1 MCGIT
6 GFTNFHQRPDA
17 AELVRRMADKIVHR
31 GPDGE
36 GYYVQPT
43 VALGHRRLS
52 IIDIECGQQPMT
64 TPDGR
69 YTICFNGEIYNYI
82 ELRSALQNKGV
93 QFSTHSDTEVL
104 LHQLRLQGVAG
115 LDAVNG
121 MFAFAFWDKQKEE
134 ILIARDRIGIKP
146 LYYALV
152 DNDLV
157 FASEMKALLVH
168 PGVSREM
175 NQLSISK
182 YFTFGYIPAPNTIFQ
197 HVQKLEPGAFALFNR
212 KGLVQK
218 SIYWD
223 IPLTDNPI
231 SGLNAEDC
239 AAQFL
244 ALFRDAVGKQLRSDV
259 PVGVFLSGGIDS
271 SLSTAVA
278 ASLVPGKLHTFSVG
292 FEESSYDES
301 PYARM
306 VAERYET
313 EHHHDVLSLKKA
325 VSLFPTVMGILDE
338 PFGDASIL
346 PTYLLSQFT
355 SQHVKV
361 ILGGDGGDELFA
373 GYPSFQAHRMME
385 KLSFLPTGWRDAL
398 NRLARRLPVSQ
409 KYASAG
415 FLLEQF
421 FKGAGVSPEI
431 RFFLW
436 MGPYGNEQ
444 KRALLSPELQK
455 SILRQNPYEDILRYV
470 NQSGLV
476 SDFERILYLCM
487 KIYLQD
493 DILVKVDRA
502 SMAHGLEVRVPYLDH
517 NIVEYMSGVQNIY
530 KLNGF
535 TSKYLLKM
543 AARDL
548 LPPEIIKRRKAGFM
562 IPLATWIKADLKDMV
577 EDMCSESR
585 IRQDGYFNPKAV
597 RTMLDDHYNDRHD
610 ARKMIWTLLAFQM
623 WKENYG

>member
-1 MCGIT
+1 MCGIA
-6 GFTNFHQRPDA
+6 GFTTFAPLADA
-17 AELVRRMADKIVHR
+17 TGVIRNMASAIAHR

-36 GYYVQPT
+36 GFYEDPGI
-43 VALGHRRLS
+43 ALGHRRLS
-52 IIDIECGQQPMT
+52 IIDIECGRQPMS

-69 YTICFNGEIYNYI
+69 HTLCFNGEIYNYI
-82 ELRSALQNKGV
+82 ELRQALEREGQV
-93 QFSTHSDTEVL
+93 FATHSDTEVL
-104 LHQLRLQGVAG
+104 LHQLRRHGPAG
-115 LDAVNG
+115 LDDVNG
-121 MFAFAFWDKQKEE
+121 MFAFAFWDRDAGTL
-134 ILIARDRIGIKP
+134 LIARDRIGIKP
-146 LYYALV
+146 LYYAQV
-152 DNDLV
+152 GCDLV
-157 FASEMKALLVH
+157 FASELKALLRH
-168 PGVSREM
+168 PGVSREIEP
-175 NQLSISK
+175 LSVSK
-182 YFTFGYIPAPNTIFQ
+182 YITFGYIPAPHTIFKAV
-197 HVQKLEPGAFALFNR
+197 HKLEPGAYAQFTRSGLGKAL
-212 KGLVQK
+212 
-218 SIYWD
+218 YWD

-231 SGLNAEDC
+231 SGLNADEC

-244 ALFRDAVGKQLRSDV
+244 DLFRDAVAKQLRSDV

-278 ASLVPGKLHTFSVG
+278 ATQVPGKLHTFSVG

-306 VAERYET
+306 VAERYGT
-313 EHHHDVLSLKKA
+313 EHHHDVLSLQKA
-325 VSLFPTVMGILDE
+325 VSMFPTVMGILDE

-355 SQHVKV
+355 AQHVKV

-373 GYPSFQAHRMME
+373 GYPSFQAHRVME

-398 NRLARRLPVSQ
+398 NRLARKLPVSQ

-436 MGPYGNEQ
+436 MGPYSNEQ
-444 KRALLSPELQK
+444 KRGLLTAELQK
-455 SILRQNPYEDILRYV
+455 SILRQNPFEDILRYV

-487 KIYLQD
+487 KMYLQD

-517 NIVEYMSGVQNIY
+517 GIVEYMSGVQSVY
-530 KLNGF
+530 KLHGF
-535 TSKYLLKM
+535 TSKYLLKK
-543 AARDL
+543 AAVSL

-562 IPLATWIKADLKDMV
+562 IPLATWLKADLKPIV
-577 EDMCSESR
+577 EDLCSESR
-585 IRQDGYFNPKAV
+585 IKRDGYFNPAFV
-597 RTMLDDHYNDRHD
+597 RTMLDDHYAGRRDY
-610 ARKMIWTLLAFQM
+610 RKMIWTLLAFQM

>member
-1 MCGIT
+1 MCGIA
-6 GFTNFHQRPDA
+6 GFTNFNGRQVDGQ
-17 AELVRRMADKIVHR
+17 LIRRMTAKITHR

-36 GYYVQPT
+36 GFLELPQVSF
-43 VALGHRRLS
+43 GHRRLS
-52 IIDIECGQQPMT
+52 IIDIECGTQPMV
-64 TPDGR
+64 TPDR
-69 YTICFNGEIYNYI
+69 RHAICFNGEIYNYI
-82 ELRSALQNKGV
+82 ELRDALMAKGV
-93 QFSTHSDTEVL
+93 QFATHSDTEVL
-104 LHQLRLQGVAG
+104 LHQMRLYGPAG
-115 LDAVNG
+115 LDEVNG
-121 MFAFAFWDKQKEE
+121 MFAFAFWDNATEE
-134 ILIARDRIGIKP
+134 LLIARDRIGIKP
-146 LYYALV
+146 LYYSIT
-152 DNDLV
+152 DGDLV
-157 FASEMKALLVH
+157 FASELKALLVH
-168 PGVSREM
+168 PAISREIEP
-175 NQLSISK
+175 LSISK
-182 YFTFGYIPAPNTIFQ
+182 YFTFSYIPAPHTIYREV
-197 HVQKLEPGAFALFNR
+197 HKLEPGAVATFSR
-212 KGLVQK
+212 KGFCSRL
-218 SIYWD
+218 YWD

-231 SGLNAEDC
+231 CGMNADEC
-239 AAQFL
+239 ADQFL
-244 ALFRDAVGKQLRSDV
+244 ELFRDAVSKQLRSDV

-278 ASLVPGKLHTFSVG
+278 ASLVPGNLHTFSVG

-306 VAERYET
+306 VAERYGT
-313 EHHHDVLSLKKA
+313 QHHHDVLSLKMA

-373 GYPSFQAHRMME
+373 GYPSFQAHRIME
-385 KLSFLPTGWRDAL
+385 KLSFLPTSWRDSL
-398 NRLARRLPVSQ
+398 NRLARKLPVST

-444 KRALLSPELQK
+444 KRALLSTELQK
-455 SILRQNPYEDILRYV
+455 SILRQNPFEDILRYV

-487 KIYLQD
+487 KMYLQD

-517 NIVEYMSGVQNIY
+517 HIVEYMSGVQSIY

-535 TSKYLLKM
+535 TSKYLLKK
-543 AARDL
+543 AARGL
-548 LPPEIIKRRKAGFM
+548 LPAEIIKRRKAGFM
-562 IPLATWIKADLKDMV
+562 IPLATWIKQDLRDIV

-585 IRQDGYFNPKAV
+585 IKRDGWFNPRTV
-597 RTMLDDHYNDRHD
+597 RTMLDDHYSGRRDY
-610 ARKMIWTLLAFQM
+610 RKMIWTLLAFQM